1 MRTLLRAPRIGLAV
15 ALFSLLMWFPGE
27 TLTRGSW
34 WQPVPCSGQ
43 ETDGNIVDPES
54 IGAVSFTGQ
63 DFVGQVSIINNTIR
77 EANGFYRVQLL
88 NAFQGFTGV
97 AQVNQAAGAL
107 SNQVTYVGI
116 AGLGGNPQNSGLSMS
131 YVSRVQKNSLTT
143 SNSTYQAHIK
153 GVSFAAGSGIALIN
167 QAAGHLNTQL
177 NAFNLAI
184 GGRAAQEFTDFQ
196 LGAISSQNRVIS
208 DPDAPNVRD
217 VKLELEKGSFQD
229 FAGIRGTSQI
239 AGNLNQVTT
248 IFNVRV
254 ITVP

>member
-1 MRTLLRAPRIGLAV
+1 MRALLRAARIGLAV
-15 ALFSLLMWFPGE
+15 AFFSLLMWFPGE
-27 TLTRGSW
+27 ILSCGSW

-43 ETDGNIVDPES
+43 ESDGNIVDPEN

-63 DFVGQVSIINNTIR
+63 DFAGQVSIINNTIR

-88 NAFQGFTGV
+88 NAFRGFSGI
-97 AQVNQAAGAL
+97 AQVNQAAGTL
-107 SNQVTYVGI
+107 SNQATYIGI
-116 AGLGGNPQNSGLSMS
+116 AGLGDNPKASGVGMS

-153 GVSFAAGSGIALIN
+153 GASFAAGSGIALVN

-184 GGRAAQEFTDFQ
+184 GGRVAQEFTDVQ
-196 LGAISSQNRVIS
+196 LGAISSHNRVIS
-208 DPDAPNVRD
+208 DPDAPSVRA
-217 VKLELEKGSFQD
+217 VELELEKGSFQD
-229 FAGIRGTSQI
+229 FAGIWGTSQI

-248 IFNVRV
+248 VFNVRV